1 MRWTLRNEV
10 RAPGGLEV
18 DAGSSAELIA
28 RVVDG
33 TQRPNPE
40 DARRLPGRS
49 EGKLFER
56 RNELI
61 FRRAFPR
68 AEACRERA
76 GRVIRDRRDAPALDD
91 KVKDIVRSAA
101 VVGDDMDE
109 PCALD
114 ALGFRRRGCA
124 GRRQHSCQRA
134 TAKRVSGRD
143 VAPIS
148 RA

>member
-10 RAPGGLEV
+10 RAPGGLKV

-28 RVVDG
+28 RLVDG
-33 TQRPNPE
+33 TQRPDPE
-40 DARRLPGRS
+40 DARGLPGRS

-61 FRRAFPR
+61 FRRAFQR

-76 GRVIRDRRDAPALDD
+76 GRVIRDGRDAPALDD
-91 KVKDIVRSAA
+91 KVKDIARSAA

-109 PCALD
+109 PGALE
-114 ALGFRRRGCA
+114 ALGFRGRGYA
-124 GRRQHSCQRA
+124 GRCQHLLRSKPHA
-134 TAKRVSGRD
+134 G
-143 VAPIS
+143 
-148 RA
+148 

>member
-28 RVVDG
+28 RPVNG

-61 FRRAFPR
+61 FLRAFPHAR
-68 AEACRERA
+68 
-76 GRVIRDRRDAPALDD
+76 L
-91 KVKDIVRSAA
+91 
-101 VVGDDMDE
+101 
-109 PCALD
+109 
-114 ALGFRRRGCA
+114 RRRLCP
-124 GRRQHSCQRA
+124 GRLYGRWLDRA
-134 TAKRVSGRD
+134 PVIGTGLER
-143 VAPIS
+143 P
-148 RA
+148 